1 MGPDDTVHARCPT
14 PPSRAST
21 TTSRHFPTTGRRL
34 GKVSVDKRCVRF
46 KKLDDLNLDVV
57 AQLAQRAAALSKAGQ
72 FAM

>member
-1 MGPDDTVHARCPT
+1 VG
-14 PPSRAST
+14 
-21 TTSRHFPTTGRRL
+21 
-34 GKVSVDKRCVRF
+34 KRCVRF